1 MRKGNINRGYVKTTV
16 NQQKKHYTQMS
27 KEELTFL
34 KSQIQNIKDIKP
46 SWHLEN
52 KASIEYKME
61 DVFKVVTDL
70 DLENRIIEFNTT
82 PSRGAI
88 DKRVLLRS
96 KEVYSVDING
106 KQTNCNLCFVIS
118 IKTHELITVYYNE
131 YNDSHNTIDWKR
143 YDKNLKII

>member
-16 NQQKKHYTQMS
+16 NQKKKHYTQMS

-61 DVFKVVTDL
+61 DVFKVVTDS
-70 DLENRIIEFNTT
+70 DLENRIIEFNVT
-82 PSRGAI
+82 PSRGAL

-96 KEVYSVDING
+96 KEVYLVDIDG
-106 KQTNCNLCFVIS
+106 KEVDCNLCFVIS
-118 IKTHELITVYYNE
+118 LKSHQLITVYYNE
-131 YNDSHNTIDWKR
+131 YNDSHDTIDWKR
-143 YDKNLKII
+143 YDENLKII

>member
-1 MRKGNINRGYVKTTV
+1 MREGNINRGYVKTTV

-27 KEELTFL
+27 KEELAFL
-34 KSQIQNIKDIKP
+34 KNQIQNIKDIKP

-52 KASIEYKME
+52 KTSIKYKME
-61 DVFKVVTDL
+61 DIFKVVNDL

-82 PSRGAI
+82 PSRRTL

-118 IKTHELITVYYNE
+118 IKSHELITVYYNE
-131 YNDSHNTIDWKR
+131 YNDFHNTIDWKR
-143 YDKNLKII
+143 YDENLKII

>member
-143 YDKNLKII
+143 YDENLKII

>member
-27 KEELTFL
+27 KEELAFL
-34 KSQIQNIKDIKP
+34 KNQIQNIKDIKP

-52 KASIEYKME
+52 KTSIKYKME
-61 DVFKVVTDL
+61 DIFKVVNDL

-82 PSRGAI
+82 PSRGTL

-118 IKTHELITVYYNE
+118 LKSHELITVYYNE
-131 YNDSHNTIDWKR
+131 YNDSHDTIDWNR
-143 YDKNLKII
+143 YDENLKII